1 MISIIRPGDQR
12 FTSLL
17 RNRSFNLNKVAD
29 TVRDIV
35 SAVQADGDKELCAIT
50 ARLDGAQ
57 LDPSGIP
64 VSRREIDDAYNHVGS
79 DFLTALRLASEN
91 IYGYH
96 ARQLKNSWFE
106 PQPDGTLLGQMIK
119 PLGRVGIYVPGG
131 KASYPSSVLMNA
143 IPAAVAGVEEIVM
156 VTPPDKDGNVNP
168 HTLVAAAEAGV
179 TEIYRVGGAQAVAAL
194 AFGTPTIKKV
204 DKITGP
210 GNIYVTAAKRLVFG
224 AVDIDMLAGPS
235 EVLIVADNSARPD
248 FIAADMLAQAEHDD
262 MASAILVTPDP
273 GLAQSVSQELE
284 RQLHKLERQAV
295 TAKAIADHGAVILVD
310 GLEEAL
316 DIADSFA
323 PEHLELM
330 LADPYRW
337 LGRIKNAGAIFMGHY
352 SPEAAGDYIAGPN
365 HVLPTN
371 GTARFFSP
379 LEVDTFM
386 KKTSLI
392 DYSPGALRRDGPHA
406 VILAE
411 TEGLDAHAASIKIRL
426 EQGPANDN
434 RQHNNSTGH
443 EAGSGDCQ
451 APPFNHAPADSPA
464 VNNHGLGD
472 LSGMKS
478 LKPGFGDLHKDK
490 VQDRAGNNSAPE
502 TNSNRKCNCRF

>member
-1 MISIIRPGDQR
+1 MISIIRPGDRR
-12 FTSLL
+12 FASLL
-17 RNRSFNLNKVAD
+17 RNRSFNLDKVDD

-35 SAVQADGDKELCAIT
+35 SAVQTGGDKQLCAIT
-50 ARLDGAQ
+50 ARLDGAE
-57 LDPSGIP
+57 LGPAGIP
-64 VSRREIDDAYNHVGS
+64 VSRREIDDAYKHVAG
-79 DFLTALRLASEN
+79 DFLTALRLAAKN
-91 IYGYH
+91 IYNYH
-96 ARQLKNSWFE
+96 TRQLKNSWFA
-106 PQPDGTLLGQMIK
+106 PQPDGTILGQMVA

-143 IPAAVAGVEEIVM
+143 IPAAVAGVKEIVM
-156 VTPPDKDGNVNP
+156 VTPPDRDGNVNS

-235 EVLIVADNSARPD
+235 EVLIVADHSARPD
-248 FIAADMLAQAEHDD
+248 FVAADMLAQAEHDE
-262 MASAILVTPDP
+262 MAAAILVTPDH
-273 GLAQSVSQELE
+273 GLAQSVPQELE
-284 RQLHKLERQAV
+284 RQLRKLGRQAV
-295 TAKAIADHGAVILVD
+295 AAKSIADYGAVILAKD
-310 GLEEAL
+310 MEEAL

-330 LADPYRW
+330 LTDPYRW

-392 DYSPGALRRDGPHA
+392 GYSPGALRREGPHA
-406 VILAE
+406 VVLAE
-411 TEGLDAHAASIKIRL
+411 TEGLDAHAASIKIRFGS
-426 EQGPANDN
+426 GPADKPDG
-434 RQHNNSTGH
+434 QHNNGAVP
-443 EAGSGDCQ
+443 EADNGDHGL
-451 APPFNHAPADSPA
+451 PPFNHAPADDPA
-464 VNNHGLGD
+464 VNGLRD
-472 LSGMKS
+472 LSGMQS
-478 LKPGFGDLHKDK
+478 LKPGFGDLHKDTA
-490 VQDRAGNNSAPE
+490 QDGTGNNAAPRI
-502 TNSNRKCNCRF
+502 TGAGLRKGR